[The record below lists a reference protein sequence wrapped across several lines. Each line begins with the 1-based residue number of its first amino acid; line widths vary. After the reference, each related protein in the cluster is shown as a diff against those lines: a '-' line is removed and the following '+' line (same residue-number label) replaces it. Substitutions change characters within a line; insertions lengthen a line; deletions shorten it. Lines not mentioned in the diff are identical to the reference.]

1 MLHQLCSR
9 CNLVAFIL
17 YTVQYVFPPQTYCT
31 GTSVSGGSRFCSF
44 RWRWMIGWRG
54 EEVELVML
62 IRALE
67 KKVEVEME
75 VKVVFKL
82 EVKATVS
89 RIFYH
94 FLL

>member
-1 MLHQLCSR
+1 
-9 CNLVAFIL
+9 
-17 YTVQYVFPPQTYCT
+17 
-31 GTSVSGGSRFCSF
+31 
-44 RWRWMIGWRG
+44 MIGWRG

-67 KKVEVEME
+67 KKVEAEME

-89 RIFYH
+89 RVFYH